1 MPPAVRRLAREDA
14 DHILDTFPIVRPK
27 DEANY
32 GTYRTMKLIL
42 ADQLRPAQRDQE
54 RPMNP
59 YNTSPPSQPWWKTT
73 PAVLGLLALV
83 ALLGAFSFGLGF
95 VAMIAAMVA
104 VWVLPKWRWLA
115 KLGATF
121 GAFVLLAVGAGLG
134 GQLDESA
141 TKQPEAKARDDGG
154 VSAEATSSPT
164 PAKVRKAAD
173 YTGKPL
179 NEAEK
184 LARSAGF
191 TTGRHDAA
199 EDDRSII
206 MRSLWTVCFQE
217 ADTAAKS
224 IDFAAV
230 KSGEPCPE
238 KDGGPLPWPKMPD
251 VVGATYNT
259 AIKDLKQ
266 AGIDLDSVTLD
277 DVYLDID
284 SPTAEEA
291 AEDGAE
297 WRVCFQSPG
306 EGTKVTATTT
316 VGLHLGRWTDADL
329 VQDCPKAKD
338 TTYKIPANDP
348 DYESDNSTSEEE
360 DGSTGGGS
368 SSSSGGS
375 TGGGSSVGTV
385 HPGSFCSPQGAT
397 GVTKAGTPMVCGP
410 GSDGRNRWRSS

>member
-1 MPPAVRRLAREDA
+1 
-14 DHILDTFPIVRPK
+14 
-27 DEANY
+27 
-32 GTYRTMKLIL
+32 
-42 ADQLRPAQRDQE
+42 
-54 RPMNP
+54 MNP
-59 YNTSPPSQPWWKTT
+59 YNTPSPLRPWWKTT

-83 ALLGAFSFGLGF
+83 ALLGALSFGLG
-95 VAMIAAMVA
+95 VVVMIAAMVA
-104 VWVLPKWRWLA
+104 VWVLPPWRRFA
-115 KLGATF
+115 KVGATF
-121 GAFVLLAVGAGLG
+121 GTFLLLTVGAGLG
-134 GQLDESA
+134 GQLDDSA
-141 TKQPEAKARDDGG
+141 TKQPDVKAREDSKA
-154 VSAEATSSPT
+154 SAEAASPPA
-164 PAKVRKAAD
+164 PAKVVKAAD

-179 NEAEK
+179 NDAEK

-191 TTGRHDAA
+191 TTGHHDAA

-206 MRSLWTVCFQE
+206 MRSGWTVCFQK
-217 ADTAAKS
+217 ADTTAKT

-230 KSGEPCPE
+230 KSVEPCPE
-238 KDGGPLPWPKMPD
+238 KDGGALPWPKMPD

-259 AIKDLKQ
+259 AVKDLKQ
-266 AGIDLDSVTLD
+266 DGIDLDSVTLD

-284 SPTAEEA
+284 TPTAEEA
-291 AEDGAE
+291 AEDGDE
-297 WRVCFQSPG
+297 WRVCFQSPD
-306 EGTKVTATTT
+306 EGTKVTSTTT
-316 VGLHLGRWTDADL
+316 VSLDLGRWSDADF

-348 DYESDNSTSEEE
+348 DYESDNSTGED

-375 TGGGSSVGTV
+375 TGGGSVGTV

>member
-1 MPPAVRRLAREDA
+1 
-14 DHILDTFPIVRPK
+14 
-27 DEANY
+27 
-32 GTYRTMKLIL
+32 
-42 ADQLRPAQRDQE
+42 
-54 RPMNP
+54 MNP
-59 YNTSPPSQPWWKTT
+59 YNTPAPPRPWWKTT

-95 VAMIAAMVA
+95 VVMIAAMVA
-104 VWVLPKWRWLA
+104 VWVLSPWRRFA

-121 GAFVLLAVGAGLG
+121 GAFLLLAVGAGLG
-134 GQLDESA
+134 GQLDESG
-141 TKQPEAKARDDGG
+141 TKQPDAKAREDSKA
-154 VSAEATSSPT
+154 SAEAASSPT
-164 PAKVRKAAD
+164 PAKVVKAAD

-179 NEAEK
+179 NDAEK

-191 TTGRHDAA
+191 TTGHHDAA

-206 MRSLWTVCFQE
+206 MRSGWTVCFQE
-217 ADTAAKS
+217 ADTTAKTV
-224 IDFAAV
+224 DFAAV
-230 KSGEPCPE
+230 KSNEPCPE

-259 AIKDLKQ
+259 ATKDLKQ

-284 SPTAEEA
+284 TPIAEEA
-291 AEDGAE
+291 AEDGDE
-297 WRVCFQSPG
+297 WRVCFQSPD
-306 EGTKVTATTT
+306 EGIKVTSTTT
-316 VGLHLGRWTDADL
+316 VSLDLGRWSDADL

-348 DYESDNSTSEEE
+348 DYESDNSTSEE

-375 TGGGSSVGTV
+375 TGGGSVGTV